1 MSINQWHK
9 HDKTNQ
15 EMNDLSGDRW
25 WRWTMSLVWLTARVS
40 FLVEMKEMRSQI
52 KMRENEWI
60 KKYFMLTLILGL
72 TISLYEVG

>member
-25 WRWTMSLVWLTARVS
+25 RWTIDLVWLT
-40 FLVEMKEMRSQI
+40 
-52 KMRENEWI
+52 
-60 KKYFMLTLILGL
+60 T
-72 TISLYEVG
+72 